1 MMELDRDSFDIKC
14 DRCGEIITIY
24 KDDIDF
30 DISSY
35 DHRDNAMGEE
45 LIYSA
50 EFEVSCHRCNNKVL
64 ISVCGNEYPIG
75 AYDYDESKIYGG
87 SFIDKP
93 SMCMKYY
100 VDEFSVDD
108 EELDN
113 LRIRELIVQIAH
125 DKELLYKVSPREFE
139 EIVEQVLKD
148 NGFETVLTKPTRDG
162 GKDIIATIAGI
173 HGKPIVIYV
182 ECKRYSRENRVDVSI
197 VRELYGVQ
205 SSERVN
211 KACLITSSLFTK
223 EAIEFAQRQNVM
235 IDLID
240 VDELHQMIIESLKK

>member
-1 MMELDRDSFDIKC
+1 MELDKASFNIKC
-14 DRCGEIITIY
+14 DKCGKTITIY

-30 DISSY
+30 DVSSY
-35 DHRDNAMGEE
+35 DHGDNAMGEE
-45 LIYSA
+45 LIYYA
-50 EFEVSCHRCNNKVL
+50 EFEINCPRCNNTVK
-64 ISVCGNEYPIG
+64 ISISGNEYPIG

-93 SMCMKYY
+93 SMCMKCY

-113 LRIRELIVQIAH
+113 LGIRDLIVQIAH
-125 DKELLYKVSPREFE
+125 DKELIYQVSPREFE

-182 ECKRYSRENRVDVSI
+182 ECKRYSLENRVDVSI

-205 SSERVN
+205 TAERIN

-223 EAIEFAQRQNVM
+223 EAIEFAQKQNVLM
-235 IDLID
+235 DLID
-240 VDELHQMIIESLKK
+240 VDELHQMIMQSAKI